1 GYFSDPLDRIRNRLD
16 LEKGGVALDG
26 ENERTM
32 IRPTFSSLGSYSI
45 SDDALLDLI
54 KITLKDMEGFGS
66 ILNFKSEKR
75 NIGVVFTLD
84 LSLLYGFDAQKVLF
98 EAQQRIGNAVE
109 KLTAITV
116 VSVNIRAE
124 RLVHGKETT

>member
-1 GYFSDPLDRIRNRLD
+1 MKP
-16 LEKGGVALDG
+16 
-26 ENERTM
+26 
-32 IRPTFSSLGSYSI
+32 
-45 SDDALLDLI
+45 
-54 KITLKDMEGFGS
+54 
-66 ILNFKSEKR
+66 NFKSEKR